1 MIFRSVFS
9 LMCLIL
15 SVLFLLL
22 VQLGC
27 MSPART
33 YLWATLHRKAG
44 DYDEAISSY
53 NAAIRRKPDYADA
66 YHGLGLVYHEQKKY
80 DTAIAK
86 YTQAI

>member
-27 MSPART
+27 MSPARI
-33 YLWATLHRKAG
+33 YLWQRSIVKRATMT
-44 DYDEAISSY
+44 
-53 NAAIRRKPDYADA
+53 RRLVRITRPFDA
-66 YHGLGLVYHEQKKY
+66 SQIMPMPTMG
-80 DTAIAK
+80 
-86 YTQAI
+86 